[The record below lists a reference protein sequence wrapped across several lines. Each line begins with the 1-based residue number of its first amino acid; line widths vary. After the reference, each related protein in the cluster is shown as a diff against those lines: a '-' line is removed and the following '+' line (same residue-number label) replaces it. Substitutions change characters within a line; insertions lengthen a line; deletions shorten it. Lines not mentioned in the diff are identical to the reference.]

1 MEITFTK
8 TGERTYEVFAR
19 RDDGVNLRVRTP
31 DKPLTSPH
39 DMAHYVVERELGF
52 ELGFWGSIA
61 AGAVFGTVQV
71 VSGRQPPH
79 AAERS
84 AALIKAAYKEQA
96 AAELYVAV
104 MQTVAR
110 DRLERDYSL
119 VCSRL
124 DEVWRPFRWPRPH
137 VTAEDAL
144 RVCRALRE
152 AAERWLALPVGESV
166 TVSWA
171 PARRGTRRVRA
182 RTSRS

>member
-1 MEITFTK
+1 VEITFTK
-8 TGERTYEVFAR
+8 TGGRTYEVAAR
-19 RDDGVNLRVRTP
+19 RDDGVTLRVRTP
-31 DKPLTSPH
+31 DKPLSIPH
-39 DMAHYVVERELGF
+39 DMAHFVVEREMSFGG
-52 ELGFWGSIA
+52 GFWGSIA
-61 AGAVFGTVQV
+61 SGAVFETMQV

-84 AALIKAAYKEQA
+84 AALIKASYRELA

-104 MQTVAR
+104 MQAVAR
-110 DRLERDYSL
+110 EGKERDHRL

-124 DEVWRPFRWPRPH
+124 DEVWRPFRRPRPH

-152 AAERWLALPVGESV
+152 AEERWLALPVGESV

-171 PARRGTRRVRA
+171 VAGRSSPRRRRA
-182 RTSRS
+182 

>member
-1 MEITFTK
+1 VEITFTK
-8 TGERTYEVFAR
+8 TGGRTYEIVAR
-19 RDDGVNLRVRTP
+19 RDDGVTLRVRTP
-31 DKPLTSPH
+31 DKPASLPH
-39 DMAHYVVERELGF
+39 DFAHYLVERTLNF
-52 ELGFWGSIA
+52 ERGFWGLIA

-84 AALIKAAYKEQA
+84 DALIKETYKEQA

-104 MQTVAR
+104 MQGVAR
-110 DRLERDYSL
+110 EGKERDYRL

-124 DEVWRPFRWPRPH
+124 DEVWRPFRRPRPH

-152 AAERWLALPVGESV
+152 AEERWLALPVGESV

-171 PARRGTRRVRA
+171 VAGRGYSRRRRA
-182 RTSRS
+182 

>member
-8 TGERTYEVFAR
+8 TGARTYEVVVL
-19 RDDGVNLRVRTP
+19 RDDGVTLRVRTP
-31 DKPLTSPH
+31 DKPLSIPH
-39 DMAHYVVERELGF
+39 DMVHYVVERELNM
-52 ELGFWGSIA
+52 ERGFWGSIA

-84 AALIKAAYKEQA
+84 ASLIKTSYREQA

-104 MQTVAR
+104 LQRVAQEGR
-110 DRLERDYSL
+110 ERDFRYVGS
-119 VCSRL
+119 CL

-152 AAERWLALPVGESV
+152 AESSWASLAAGESV
-166 TVSWA
+166 TVIWPSA
-171 PARRGTRRVRA
+171 KRAGAARRRRA
-182 RTSRS
+182 

>member
-8 TGERTYEVFAR
+8 TGARTYEVYAR
-19 RDDGVNLRVRTP
+19 RDDGVTLRVRTP
-31 DKPLTSPH
+31 DKPLTIPH
-39 DMAHYVVERELGF
+39 DFAHYVVERGLNMEG
-52 ELGFWGSIA
+52 GFWGSIA

-84 AALIKAAYKEQA
+84 AALIKASYREQA

-104 MQTVAR
+104 MQAVAR
-110 DRLERDYSL
+110 EGKGQDYRL

-152 AAERWLALPVGESV
+152 AEERWLALPVGESV

-171 PARRGTRRVRA
+171 AAGRGSSRRRRA
-182 RTSRS
+182 